1 MNNDTNTQDQIE
13 AWEGIM
19 DELGE
24 HDSVTRVEIGSELSA
39 YDMNT
44 QENMQIAIQKLKELG
59 VKVR

>member
-1 MNNDTNTQDQIE
+1 MNNDTDTQDQTE
-13 AWEGIM
+13 AWEDIM

-44 QENMQIAIQKLKELG
+44 QENMQLAIQKLTELG
-59 VKVR
+59 VKVK